1 MGKQAMGVY
10 ASNFNMRMDT
20 LAYILY
26 YPQKPLVITRSMDFL
41 HFKELPAGTNAIVA
55 IACYTGYNQEDSV
68 IMNLVFL
75 HIIKRV
81 QLIEVFS
88 VQLFSEHITL
98 KRKREPRRKN
108 NLKYLIL
115 KYITL

>member
-1 MGKQAMGVY
+1 MGIY

-26 YPQKPLVITRSMDFL
+26 YPQKPLVTTRSMDFL

-68 IMNLVFL
+68 IYLEL
-75 HIIKRV
+75 G
-81 QLIEVFS
+81 
-88 VQLFSEHITL
+88 
-98 KRKREPRRKN
+98 RK
-108 NLKYLIL
+108 KYSSSIVWS
-115 KYITL
+115 K